1 MQAIIPLNQGVCED
15 ASSTSLMTNDTS
27 PMNNKNL
34 TNMLSSSNTNTTSS
48 SDALNNITNHVI
60 QEIIQKNISS
70 GHHMPSYV
78 NNASYLY
85 MILSFF
91 ARIISNVMILLLL
104 MTILL
109 ILFPSLLK
117 PLQYAFQSILIT
129 FRTSIDTLFNL
140 KDILEKA
147 YQHECEEKAKQAS
160 SQTSFRSNNMKSEP
174 TTETT
179 KPLEP
184 SDQLPK
190 VRPSEKKVV
199 RFDISTQID
208 ERDLETLEMRGGPFG
223 RKYRSI
229 RKDFDTSDSTN
240 QTDDGHYRVPNAY
253 EFVNSL
259 HTSTAPSAI
268 EKAKSKEQ
276 SKKELRRQRK
286 YADKK
291 KYEMADSRDLRKL
304 YNEKM
309 QDQKI
314 EKPESEK
321 TPQEPQSDNFDK
333 KDHEQEDERLMKN
346 NWKRISISYGNLKTT
361 DAEDFDNTTTTDSI
375 NYSSDE
381 DKTEHDLIS
390 KRDET
395 INEQLVTVVDDE
407 SLNKQES
414 LGEKKKRESS
424 GEYDFRQLTF
434 ESQSLDQPIAV
445 HKNLKQI
452 FDSIIDKDDL
462 FRQNYNPTQISAKSQ
477 AVYFRYSILTQV
489 PIQSLVDGSNISLL
503 DLSNNYIS
511 SIPTWFATTL
521 KSLTYLF
528 LPNNYLY
535 ELPENFCEMK
545 KLRELDLSHNAFE
558 YMPSAILKLP
568 NIITL
573 DFSNN
578 SLLLLP
584 NDISLL
590 KNTLTDLN
598 VSYNELREIPDDI
611 RQLKKLKYFKYN
623 ENDLFYY
630 TTSLILSK
638 LGIEED
644 LRIKP
649 RNRRRSVKVSSYL
662 FGGGITES
670 FGEEDSPESKKINE
684 QYQIYIPKRQVLLL
698 QLLNSESEYITHLNV
713 LNDVLYTPLLEKW
726 TEFNISPN
734 EKEYILHPIV
744 LRIIRHARELFVD
757 LKSKMLPLTQS
768 RTIKNEDTIE
778 ISKVFSSHLE
788 EFRELYVKYPT
799 LYENAAAVLNKLRK
813 NNDDFD
819 KYLKVR
825 KRLPICGGH
834 LYDSFLLLPVT
845 RLYSY
850 VKYLQKILRYTPES
864 HSDFKNLRLL
874 VREMRHI
881 LQEQDEYFYRINNK
895 YKLLEIEKKL
905 KMHEPLL
912 KPGRFFLKE
921 GRLILG
927 QNKGINNFKKDVMNR
942 LYNKGTIS
950 DIRGQVLQ
958 NWDAVKSKSFEEL
971 LELRFTELYVQVY
984 LMSDIIIIKET
995 NFVQKLVSRFNI
1007 YPLKGASVVLGEEAL
1022 GSQEMETLV
1031 SPGRDSSPVVD
1042 MTHANFESTET
1053 SKDDEKEEREFTL
1066 IINTLSKRIPLSF
1079 ICESKDECME
1089 WFKEIEKAIQTLE
1102 SKHDESG
1109 SDEKLLQSYEFVE
1122 SGERDTTSDFS
1133 NKSFH

>member
-1 MQAIIPLNQGVCED
+1 
-15 ASSTSLMTNDTS
+15 
-27 PMNNKNL
+27 
-34 TNMLSSSNTNTTSS
+34 
-48 SDALNNITNHVI
+48 
-60 QEIIQKNISS
+60 
-70 GHHMPSYV
+70 
-78 NNASYLY
+78 
-85 MILSFF
+85 
-91 ARIISNVMILLLL
+91 
-104 MTILL
+104 
-109 ILFPSLLK
+109 
-117 PLQYAFQSILIT
+117 
-129 FRTSIDTLFNL
+129 
-140 KDILEKA
+140 
-147 YQHECEEKAKQAS
+147 
-160 SQTSFRSNNMKSEP
+160 
-174 TTETT
+174 
-179 KPLEP
+179 
-184 SDQLPK
+184 
-190 VRPSEKKVV
+190 
-199 RFDISTQID
+199 
-208 ERDLETLEMRGGPFG
+208 MRGGPFG
-223 RKYRSI
+223 RTYRSI
-229 RKDFDTSDSTN
+229 RKDFDTTDSTN
-240 QTDDGHYRVPNAY
+240 QTDDDHYRVPNAY
-253 EFVNSL
+253 EFVNTL
-259 HTSTAPSAI
+259 HTSTVPRAL
-268 EKAKSKEQ
+268 EKAKSKEK

-286 YADKK
+286 YADKS
-291 KYEMADSRDLRKL
+291 KYEMADSKELRKL

-309 QDQKI
+309 QDKVEPTATI
-314 EKPESEK
+314 EK
-321 TPQEPQSDNFDK
+321 TPQEPQTIINLDK
-333 KDHEQEDERLMKN
+333 KDHEQEDEKLLKN

-381 DKTEHDLIS
+381 DKTEYDVMTR
-390 KRDET
+390 KDET
-395 INEQLVTVVDDE
+395 LTEPVEDE
-407 SLNKQES
+407 SLRKQE
-414 LGEKKKRESS
+414 KKRETS

-462 FRQNYNPTQISAKSQ
+462 FRQSYNPAQISAKTQ
-477 AVYFRYSILTQV
+477 AVYFRYSILSQV
-489 PIQSLVDGSNISLL
+489 PIQSLVDGGNITLL

-545 KLRELDLSHNAFE
+545 KLRELDLSYNAFE
-558 YMPSAILKLP
+558 YIPSAILKLP

-584 NDISLL
+584 NDVSLL

-598 VSYNELREIPDDI
+598 ISYNELREIPDDI

-638 LGIEED
+638 LNIEED

-684 QYQIYIPKRQVLLL
+684 QYQLYIPKRQVLLL
-698 QLLNSESEYITHLNV
+698 QFLNSESEYITHLNV
-713 LNDVLYTPLLEKW
+713 LNDILYTPLLEKW
-726 TEFNISPN
+726 SEFNIGQN

-768 RTIKNEDTIE
+768 RTIKTEDTIE
-778 ISKVFSSHLE
+778 ISKVFSSRLD
-788 EFRELYVKYPT
+788 EFRELYIKYPT
-799 LYENAAAVLNKLRK
+799 LYENAAAVLNKIRK

-819 KYLKVR
+819 KYLKAR

-905 KMHEPLL
+905 KMHESLL

-950 DIRGQVLQ
+950 EIRGQVLQ

-1007 YPLKGASVVLGEEAL
+1007 YPLKGASVVLGEEPL
-1022 GSQEMETLV
+1022 PQETDSLT
-1031 SPGRDSSPVVD
+1031 SPGRDSSPIID
-1042 MTHANFESTET
+1042 SSHSNFNEINTET

-1066 IINTLSKRIPLSF
+1066 VINTLSKRIPLSF
-1079 ICESKDECME
+1079 ICESKEECME

-1102 SKHDESG
+1102 SKHDESE

-1122 SGERDTTSDFS
+1122 SGERDATSDIS